1 MHSCSSE
8 KDWRMKDN
16 ISKTL
21 KELFGT
27 QEKPKEIGTSF
38 VIDCFARGWYAN
50 SLQP

>member
-8 KDWRMKDN
+8 KAWGMKDN

-27 QEKPKEIGTSF
+27 QKKPKEIGISF
-38 VIDCFARGWYAN
+38 VIDCFACGLYTN
-50 SLQP
+50 SL